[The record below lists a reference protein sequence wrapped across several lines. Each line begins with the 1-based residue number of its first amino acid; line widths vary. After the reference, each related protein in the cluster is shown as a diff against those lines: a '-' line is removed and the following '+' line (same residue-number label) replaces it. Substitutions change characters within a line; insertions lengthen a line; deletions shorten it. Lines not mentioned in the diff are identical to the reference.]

1 MTRANYKRIG
11 LTGGI
16 GAGKTTVSGYFSALG
31 VPVVCADEIARDA
44 LQKEGACYRRVI
56 ETFGEAVLCGDGTID
71 RKKLADIVFSNEEK
85 RRMLNDIVHPY
96 VRETMFDQANA
107 MQAKNGSGIVLFD
120 VPLLFESGMDKD
132 MDANILVVCNEET
145 RIRRI
150 MERDGMTRASAE
162 ARIRSQMPEDEKQPL
177 TDFILENHSTQSNL
191 EKQVE
196 ALYKKLTE
204 SVHAADAE
212 STEQ

>member
-1 MTRANYKRIG
+1 MTRTNYKRIG

-16 GAGKTTVSGYFSALG
+16 GAGKTTVSGYFSALN

-44 LQKEGACYRRVI
+44 LQKDGACYRRVI
-56 ETFGEAVLCGDGTID
+56 DTFGEGILCVDGTID
-71 RKKLADIVFSNEEK
+71 RKKLGNIVFSDEDK

-96 VRETMFDQANA
+96 VRETMFEQANA
-107 MQAKNGSGIVLFD
+107 IQAKVKSKIVLFD
-120 VPLLFESGMDKD
+120 VPLLFESGMDQD
-132 MDANILVVCNEET
+132 MDANILVVCGEET

-150 MERDGMTRASAE
+150 MERDGMTRESAE
-162 ARIRSQMPEDEKQPL
+162 ARIRSQMPEDEKRALAGYILDNNLSL
-177 TDFILENHSTQSNL
+177 TSLKE
-191 EKQVE
+191 QVE

>member
-1 MTRANYKRIG
+1 
-11 LTGGI
+11 
-16 GAGKTTVSGYFSALG
+16 
-31 VPVVCADEIARDA
+31 
-44 LQKEGACYRRVI
+44 
-56 ETFGEAVLCGDGTID
+56 
-71 RKKLADIVFSNEEK
+71 
-85 RRMLNDIVHPY
+85 MLNDIVHPY

-107 MQAKNGSGIVLFD
+107 MQAKKGSGIVLFD

-132 MDANILVVCNEET
+132 MDANILVVCDEET

-162 ARIRSQMPEDEKQPL
+162 ARIRSQMPEDDKQPL
-177 TDFILENHSTQSNL
+177 ADFILENHSTQSNL

-196 ALYKKLTE
+196 TLYKKLTE
-204 SVHAADAE
+204 SVYAKNAE